1 MKKVVIA
8 LMMAALFVSV
18 GSVSEAAEVD
28 HRSWTVVHVSYE
40 AQEGDTLDSI
50 AEKYVQKNTYGVRD
64 FYEFKEGIRE
74 LNDWLL
80 TRDLKKGDVLRINYW
95 ERVNKKEKEPFAYQ
109 FADGSFSFLVLY
121 RKGLECGN

>member
-18 GSVSEAAEVD
+18 GNVSEAAEVD

-80 TRDLKKGDVLRINYW
+80 TRDVKKGDVIRINYW
-95 ERVNKKEKEPFAYQ
+95 ERVNK
-109 FADGSFSFLVLY
+109 
-121 RKGLECGN
+121 

>member
-8 LMMAALFVSV
+8 LMMAALFVNV
-18 GSVSEAAEVD
+18 GNVSEAAEVD

-80 TRDLKKGDVLRINYW
+80 TRDVKKGDVIRINYW
-95 ERVNKKEKEPFAYQ
+95 ERVNK
-109 FADGSFSFLVLY
+109 
-121 RKGLECGN
+121 

>member
-18 GSVSEAAEVD
+18 GNVSEAAEVV
-28 HRSWTVVHVSYE
+28 HRSWTVVLVSYE

-64 FYEFKEGIRE
+64 FDEFKEGIRE

-80 TRDLKKGDVLRINYW
+80 TRDVKKGDVLRINYW
-95 ERVNKKEKEPFAYQ
+95 EKVNK
-109 FADGSFSFLVLY
+109 
-121 RKGLECGN
+121 

>member
-18 GSVSEAAEVD
+18 GNVSEAAEVV

-50 AEKYVQKNTYGVRD
+50 AETYVQKNTYGVRD
-64 FYEFKEGIRE
+64 VSEFKEGIRE

-95 ERVNKKEKEPFAYQ
+95 ERVNKKEK
-109 FADGSFSFLVLY
+109 D
-121 RKGLECGN
+121 

>member
-8 LMMAALFVSV
+8 LLMAALFVSA
-18 GSVSEAAEVD
+18 GNVSEAAEVD

-50 AEKYVQKNTYGVRD
+50 AETYVQKNTYGVRD
-64 FYEFKEGIRE
+64 VSEFKEGIRE

-80 TRDLKKGDVLRINYW
+80 TRDVKKGDVLRINYW
-95 ERVNKKEKEPFAYQ
+95 EKVNK
-109 FADGSFSFLVLY
+109 
-121 RKGLECGN
+121 

>member
-8 LMMAALFVSV
+8 LLMAALFVSA
-18 GSVSEAAEVD
+18 GNVSEAAEVD

-64 FYEFKEGIRE
+64 FDEFKEGIRE

-95 ERVNKKEKEPFAYQ
+95 ERVNK
-109 FADGSFSFLVLY
+109 
-121 RKGLECGN
+121 

>member
-18 GSVSEAAEVD
+18 GNVSEAAEVD

-64 FYEFKEGIRE
+64 FDEFKEGIRE

-80 TRDLKKGDVLRINYW
+80 TRDVKKGDVLRINYW
-95 ERVNKKEKEPFAYQ
+95 ERVNK
-109 FADGSFSFLVLY
+109 
-121 RKGLECGN
+121 

>member
-8 LMMAALFVSV
+8 LLMAALFVSA
-18 GSVSEAAEVD
+18 GNVSEAAEVD

-50 AEKYVQKNTYGVRD
+50 AQTYVQKNTYGVRD
-64 FYEFKEGIRE
+64 VSEFKEGIRE

-95 ERVNKKEKEPFAYQ
+95 EKVNK
-109 FADGSFSFLVLY
+109 
-121 RKGLECGN
+121 

>member
-8 LMMAALFVSV
+8 LMMAALFVNV
-18 GSVSEAAEVD
+18 GNVSEAAEVD

-40 AQEGDTLDSI
+40 VQEGDTLDSI

-95 ERVNKKEKEPFAYQ
+95 EKVNK
-109 FADGSFSFLVLY
+109 
-121 RKGLECGN
+121 